1 MIATCCGR
9 QSAPRTHREAR
20 HEPFRERARSGAQ
33 PPLKAGVL
41 PQHGGSRRPSGN
53 TVGSGHI
60 RFRLRRARMTF
71 QDRSKSG
78 RDQTRLLDRPRRC
91 RELIQG
97 VQRRGCVPREEKR
110 LFEHSR
116 CADIS
121 LAPGTERSL
130 ASREIDITGWGNQR
144 AGPTWSFAAA
154 VLGCAIARVE
164 PLPQRAGAHFRAGG
178 CNKVSR
184 KIGKNSVVC
193 DRDRLLLCPERVPP
207 SSECDRRSLRLCVAC
222 ARMRPSVALCQPAT
236 PALHPPVKVQL
247 LGVARRAPLRPCEP
261 VSDVADQ

>member
-1 MIATCCGR
+1 
-9 QSAPRTHREAR
+9 
-20 HEPFRERARSGAQ
+20 
-33 PPLKAGVL
+33 
-41 PQHGGSRRPSGN
+41 
-53 TVGSGHI
+53 
-60 RFRLRRARMTF
+60 MTF

-121 LAPGTERSL
+121 LAPGTERRL

-207 SSECDRRSLRLCVAC
+207 SSECDRRSLRLC
-222 ARMRPSVALCQPAT
+222 ARMCPSVVLCQPAT
-236 PALHPPVKVQL
+236 PALPCTHLSKCNFWVSR
-247 LGVARRAPLRPCEP
+247 VARPCAP
-261 VSDVADQ
+261 VSLCQTSRTNEHRTVLQRCSRPG